1 MPTIAIYLAL
11 ALAVTVGGW
20 FTVSSLEQ
28 RGADKVLAQ
37 VERETSAAQ
46 IEAHEH
52 RLRAQ
57 QTIDATQREKAA
69 EVAARES
76 ELKELRDARGK
87 DGSDPVVFDE
97 RWSAWLRGARDRPGD
112 RSGGNQVAADP
123 ASRPR

>member
-11 ALAVTVGGW
+11 AVAATIGGW
-20 FTVSSLEQ
+20 FTVHSLEQ

-37 VERETSAAQ
+37 VERETTAAQ

-57 QTIDATQREKAA
+57 QAIDATQREKAA

-87 DGSDPVVFDE
+87 DASADPVVFDK
-97 RWSAWLRGARDRPGD
+97 RWADWLRGARARPGD
-112 RSGGNQVAADP
+112 
-123 ASRPR
+123 